1 MPLHLRIENETSLPD
16 GGPISYT
23 MQSSRGGINIGRDQ
37 YLDWVLPDPTRFVS
51 GTHCE
56 IRYRNGQFWLHDVS
70 TNGTFLNGS
79 EYRLAGPHA
88 LKSGDRLE
96 IGRYIVVVEIEGEPN
111 LEPARDLA
119 SMNRQLPP
127 DSPLVWNMPD
137 HEAPTPIDPREL
149 DHRRNARSLNSA
161 SFLDWMADLPPVA
174 PPPASAPPGY
184 PPPGPSRSSAPPPA
198 ADQWLQPP
206 ALWDAPAPPPSA
218 PQFTPQFTP
227 PAAPVATPAPSSWDP
242 IPFEGPAQRLPPAS
256 LPPASLPPALAA
268 FDPPPRPAA
277 APQWDL
283 PPAAPEPAAPFPPPA
298 PPPYAAAPAPMAP
311 PVTGNGAYG
320 RGDAAGQD
328 FISRF
333 ARGARVPRD
342 AFRNMDQGDFAE
354 MVGELMFVTV
364 ENLRQLQVA
373 RAQFKG
379 KIRSSNQTIV
389 GAQDINPLR
398 FLPSADAVMRV
409 MFGPP
414 QAGYL
419 DARTAVDRAFDD
431 IKQHQLATVG
441 ALQNAVQ
448 QALRSVSPKAIEA
461 EVSTEKGVS
470 NLLGSRK
477 ARLWE
482 KYCELWKA
490 EFGDD
495 EEAAMASFL
504 RLFADSYDGRK

>member
-1 MPLHLRIENETSLPD
+1 
-16 GGPISYT
+16 
-23 MQSSRGGINIGRDQ
+23 
-37 YLDWVLPDPTRFVS
+37 
-51 GTHCE
+51 
-56 IRYRNGQFWLHDVS
+56 
-70 TNGTFLNGS
+70 
-79 EYRLAGPHA
+79 
-88 LKSGDRLE
+88 
-96 IGRYIVVVEIEGEPN
+96 
-111 LEPARDLA
+111 
-119 SMNRQLPP
+119 
-127 DSPLVWNMPD
+127 MPD

-174 PPPASAPPGY
+174 PPPAAAAASAGAPKRPAAGRRSMASAARLVGHAGAAKARA
-184 PPPGPSRSSAPPPA
+184 PIRPAVRAAPDASRSSA
-198 ADQWLQPP
+198 
-206 ALWDAPAPPPSA
+206 
-218 PQFTPQFTP
+218 
-227 PAAPVATPAPSSWDP
+227 
-242 IPFEGPAQRLPPAS
+242 FELGPDTFRGPGPRLPPAS
-256 LPPASLPPALAA
+256 LPPSLAA
-268 FDPPPRPAA
+268 FEPAPPPPS
-277 APQWDL
+277 APRWDL
-283 PPAAPEPAAPFPPPA
+283 PPLAPEPAAPAPPPA
-298 PPPYAAAPAPMAP
+298 QAVPPAYAAAPPVAP
-311 PVTGNGAYG
+311 PVASNGAYG
-320 RGDAAGQD
+320 RGDAASQD
-328 FISRF
+328 FIARF

-379 KIRSSNQTIV
+379 KIRSSNQTMV

-448 QALRSVSPKAIEA
+448 QALRSISPKSIEA
-461 EVSTEKGVS
+461 EVSGEKGVS